1 MDAAKK
7 ATTIRDAW
15 LACELGPLSGPTQA
29 WRMDLSEARG
39 TKAHTRLETYLELR
53 DPGRFVHSAFTG
65 HRGCG
70 KSTELLRLKQKWDKN
85 LFVVYFEVTDLL
97 DPNDIAFSDL
107 FLAISMQL
115 AQAFHDAEM
124 PLDRRIL
131 KSVESFAAS
140 VIQETTNATKAQIEA
155 GATVEAGGAIP
166 FFGKLKAWITSQYK
180 ASTDHKQTIRRIFE
194 RDITRLIT
202 DTNLLLDDARE
213 KLRRANRGQ
222 TDLLIILDNLDR
234 IPPDVG
240 EKLVFQHGDS
250 LKQLRTN
257 VIYTVPVS
265 VLHSPKGLEHVFAKH
280 DILPMVKVFRYSRRA
295 KNLRWDAA
303 GVAALVDAL
312 GHRVDIESVFE
323 SADLAADLAKHSGGC
338 LRHLMQLACYALESA
353 HASQAKKVAAH
364 HVEDALRRMQ
374 FDFERMIP
382 PEHYP
387 LLAEVART
395 RNVPNSEVGRAALF
409 NVSALEYNGGK
420 RWNYVHPLV
429 LRIDQFTEHFRAQS
443 TKAKTPK

>member
-323 SADLAADLAKHSGGC
+323 SADLAADLADQVRHGERAGATLVNGLCQDRASHGLGRLDDL
-338 LRHLMQLACYALESA
+338 LRAVVSAVALLGVAEDPPHHLG
-353 HASQAKKVAAH
+353 V
-364 HVEDALRRMQ
+364 R
-374 FDFERMIP
+374 FI
-382 PEHYP
+382 P
-387 LLAEVART
+387 LLGVEHPADGEQRILGLDLQLGGLLG
-395 RNVPNSEVGRAALF
+395 VGSLHAGYQFLAQIRGERLF
-409 NVSALEYNGGK
+409 V
-420 RWNYVHPLV
+420 
-429 LRIDQFTEHFRAQS
+429 
-443 TKAKTPK
+443 